1 MKSELSCCVLELY
14 SDFSALEI
22 KNLNYAFALS
32 RQSLRLLGIWPDPFV
47 PMSDSHRLSIRFVIV
62 SCFLCLYVFMPQI
75 TNVMLA
81 WGNITRMVENIT
93 AANYSLLALC
103 KLISTWYHGK
113 TLRGV
118 MAMVMT
124 DWLTSKNDGE
134 RNTMLNIAR
143 RGRTLS
149 LRCYGVAGF
158 GCMFFLFM
166 NFLKFRRS
174 MHQPQRILVYH
185 FSYLYNIN
193 KSPNYEITFFIQIL
207 CGLYTALVNSSIDSF
222 VSIILLHIC
231 AQLINLRTALR
242 NVVDE
247 LAKGSISSS
256 EFKKELGA
264 ITMRH
269 INLISA
275 RHVFKIYG
283 NLFIVSNHFNVSI
296 IKMAFLLLYLG
307 TVLTHLYIYCYSAE
321 RLLIESTSL
330 AYGVYECKWYD
341 ISPKDAKSLM
351 FMAYRSTIPLRLTA
365 GKFGTFS
372 LEMFGTTVKTSMG
385 YLSAL
390 LTMMD

>member
-1 MKSELSCCVLELY
+1 
-14 SDFSALEI
+14 
-22 KNLNYAFALS
+22 
-32 RQSLRLLGIWPDPFV
+32 
-47 PMSDSHRLSIRFVIV
+47 MSDSHRLSIRFVIV

-269 INLISA
+269 INLIRNAKAVDSCYSLVLFIHMFA
-275 RHVFKIYG
+275 ATFQLCFESFQIYT
-283 NLFIVSNHFNVSI
+283 IVSNHFNVSI